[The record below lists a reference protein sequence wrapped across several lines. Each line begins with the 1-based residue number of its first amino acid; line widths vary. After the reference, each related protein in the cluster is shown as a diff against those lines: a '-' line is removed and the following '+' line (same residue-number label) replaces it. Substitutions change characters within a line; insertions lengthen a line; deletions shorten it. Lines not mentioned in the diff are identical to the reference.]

1 MEPKPQGS
9 GGQTVRD
16 NLLAL
21 RELQQIDTRVLEVER
36 IAGVL
41 PEKIRELESEVEKL
55 RAELGVMNA
64 EVDTKKGE
72 QREIES
78 QISEETGKHKKWRR
92 RLNEI
97 KTPRE
102 YQALSR
108 EIELGER
115 QVKEF
120 EESVLTIMTEVESK
134 QKVIG
139 EKDGELKQR
148 EVEVATKVRE
158 LRIRQADLA
167 KDAAAIAVGRVSIIK
182 KLPEPVVKKY
192 EQIRERRNG
201 IAVALVVE
209 GCCQG
214 CNVQLR
220 PQMVVELRK
229 YTGLTTC
236 PTCHRILVPEELIKS
251 EKDKKEAAS

>member
-1 MEPKPQGS
+1 M
-9 GGQTVRD
+9 VRD

-21 RELQQIDTRVLEVER
+21 HELQQIDSRVLEVER
-36 IAGVL
+36 AASVL
-41 PEKIRELESEVEKL
+41 PEKIRELESEVEKM
-55 RAELGVMNA
+55 RAELGVLNA
-64 EVDTKKGE
+64 EVDTQKGS
-72 QREIES
+72 QREIEG
-78 QISEETGKHKKWRR
+78 QISEESTKHRKWRK

-120 EESVLTIMTEVESK
+120 EESVLAIMAEVESK
-134 QKVIG
+134 QKVIS
-139 EKDGELKQR
+139 EKEGDLKSR

-158 LRIRQADLA
+158 LRIRQAELA
-167 KDAAAIAVGRVSIIK
+167 KDAAAIAVGRVTIIK
-182 KLPEPVVKKY
+182 RLPENVVKKY

-201 IAVALVVE
+201 IAVALVVD
-209 GCCQG
+209 GACQG

-236 PTCHRILVPEELIKS
+236 PSCLRILVPEELIKS
-251 EKDKKEAAS
+251 DKDKKEAG